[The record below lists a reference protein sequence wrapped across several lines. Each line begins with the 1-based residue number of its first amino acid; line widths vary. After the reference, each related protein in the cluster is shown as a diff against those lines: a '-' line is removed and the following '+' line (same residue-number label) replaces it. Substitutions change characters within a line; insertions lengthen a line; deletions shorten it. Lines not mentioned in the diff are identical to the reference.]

1 MPRRP
6 WRWFFGAAGRGS
18 RAPPPLCKPWS
29 LTMSGV
35 VAPIRPVFQKPTEP
49 DPRLARLAKRIEQIR
64 HARALR
70 FRRPA
75 ERSKDLH

>member
-1 MPRRP
+1 
-6 WRWFFGAAGRGS
+6 
-18 RAPPPLCKPWS
+18 
-29 LTMSGV
+29 MSGV